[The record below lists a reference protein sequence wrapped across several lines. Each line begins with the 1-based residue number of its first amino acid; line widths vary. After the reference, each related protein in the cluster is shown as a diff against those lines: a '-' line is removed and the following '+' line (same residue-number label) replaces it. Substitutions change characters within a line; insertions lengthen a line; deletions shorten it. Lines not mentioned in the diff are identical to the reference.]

1 MDSFKGSLTSRQAGE
16 AVFHGL
22 EEACRYLGRPVPHT
36 TLLPLADGGEG
47 TVTALMEGL
56 GGAYH
61 SVMVCGP
68 LGTPVKAVYGI
79 VPADNK
85 AGNLRESPLAV
96 IEMAAAAGLD
106 LVPEDKRNPLYTST
120 YGVGQ
125 LIIHALEQGCRT
137 FLIGI
142 GGSAT
147 NDGGIGMLTALG
159 FVFKDKQGNITGH
172 CGKDL
177 EHIDRIVTDNVH
189 PLLKACTFRVACDVT
204 NPLTGPDGAA
214 AVYGPQ
220 KGATPAIVQRLD
232 RGLARFARVA
242 VLAEAKTPELL
253 ERVPGNNVVSSGK
266 MRDIL
271 LADKATGNVSADKV
285 TGSLPAD
292 KATGNVSADNVRRA
306 VPLDR
311 VPGAGAA
318 GGLGYAFLR
327 FLNGS
332 LEPGADLVIDVIGL
346 REHVRT
352 ADVIITGEGR
362 LDSQTSMGK
371 APAAVARLAAASGK
385 RVVAF
390 CGSIV
395 PDADAVNLFN
405 RAVAVTPPGGL
416 FEDAGDY
423 LRQAARS
430 FFKEFFTL
438 T

>member
-1 MDSFKGSLTSRQAGE
+1 M
-16 AVFHGL
+16 
-22 EEACRYLGRPVPHT
+22 
-36 TLLPLADGGEG
+36 
-47 TVTALMEGL
+47 
-56 GGAYH
+56 
-61 SVMVCGP
+61 
-68 LGTPVKAVYGI
+68 
-79 VPADNK
+79 
-85 AGNLRESPLAV
+85 
-96 IEMAAAAGLD
+96 
-106 LVPEDKRNPLYTST
+106 
-120 YGVGQ
+120 
-125 LIIHALEQGCRT
+125 
-137 FLIGI
+137 
-142 GGSAT
+142 
-147 NDGGIGMLTALG
+147 
-159 FVFKDKQGNITGH
+159 
-172 CGKDL
+172 
-177 EHIDRIVTDNVH
+177 
-189 PLLKACTFRVACDVT
+189 
-204 NPLTGPDGAA
+204 
-214 AVYGPQ
+214 
-220 KGATPAIVQRLD
+220 
-232 RGLARFARVA
+232 A

-285 TGSLPAD
+285 TGSLLAD
-292 KATGNVSADNVRRA
+292 KATGNVSADNAARRA
-306 VPLDR
+306 VRPGT
-311 VPGAGAA
+311 GAGAA

-430 FFKEFFTL
+430 FKEFFTL

>member
-1 MDSFKGSLTSRQAGE
+1 MHVLIAMDSFKGSLTSRQAGE

-266 MRDIL
+266 MRDIP

-285 TGSLPAD
+285 IGSLPAD
-292 KATGNVSADNVRRA
+292 KATGNVSADNAARRA
-306 VPLDR
+306 VR
-311 VPGAGAA
+311 PGTGCRCA
-318 GGLGYAFLR
+318 GGLGVR
-327 FLNGS
+327 FPAVFKRQSGTGS
-332 LEPGADLVIDVIGL
+332 RFVIDVIGL

-352 ADVIITGEGR
+352 ADNITGEGR
-362 LDSQTSMGK
+362 LDSQTSMEK
-371 APAAVARLAAASGK
+371 PRLPLPAWQLHPENEWWP
-385 RVVAF
+385 F

-405 RAVAVTPPGGL
+405 VP
-416 FEDAGDY
+416 
-423 LRQAARS
+423 
-430 FFKEFFTL
+430 
-438 T
+438 

>member
-1 MDSFKGSLTSRQAGE
+1 MHVLIAMDSFKGSLTSRQAGE

-79 VPADNK
+79 VPAGNK
-85 AGNLRESPLAV
+85 ADNLQESPRAV

-106 LVPEDKRNPLYTST
+106 LVPEEKRNPLYTST

-147 NDGGIGMLTALG
+147 NDGGIGMLSALG

-242 VLAEAKTPELL
+242 VLAEAKTPKHL
-253 ERVPGNNVVSSGK
+253 EQMSGNNVVSSGK
-266 MRDIL
+266 IRDIMP
-271 LADKATGNVSADKV
+271 ADELTGSMSADK
-285 TGSLPAD
+285 
-292 KATGNVSADNVRRA
+292 VRRA

-332 LEPGADLVIDVIGL
+332 LEPGADLVIDAIGL
-346 REHVRT
+346 REHART

-362 LDSQTSMGK
+362 LDKQTSMGK
-371 APAAVARLAAASGK
+371 APAAVARLAAAFGK
-385 RVVAF
+385 PVVAF
-390 CGSIV
+390 CGSIA

-416 FEDAGDY
+416 FKDAGDY
-423 LRQAARS
+423 LRQAAGS
-430 FFKEFFTL
+430 FFKKYFTL